1 MNILLVGNIA
11 SGKGTLAEGLEKNLN
26 LKHISVG
33 DIFRSLALQDTPMA
47 KEVKSYMDKGELVPD
62 SITVNLILNRLTQTD
77 CKNGCILDGFP
88 RNLAQAEALDKKLKL
103 DKVLFIEV
111 QDDTIIKRL
120 TSRISCPNCKKIY
133 NTSWF
138 NGDTCECG
146 TKLIQRADDLDTQ
159 AIKSRIA
166 SFEKNTMPVVNY
178 YKQQNI
184 VATLNGEIAPEEVL
198 QEALEKLKV

>member
-11 SGKGTLAEGLEKNLN
+11 SGKGTLAEGLEKELN

-33 DIFRSLALQDTPMA
+33 DIFRSLASENTPLA
-47 KEVKSYMDKGELVPD
+47 QEVKSYMEKGALVPD
-62 SITVNLILNRLTQTD
+62 SITVNLILDRLTQND

-88 RNLAQAEALDKKLKL
+88 RSLAQAEALDSKLKL
-103 DKVLFIEV
+103 DKVLLIEV
-111 QDDTIIKRL
+111 SNDTIIKRL
-120 TSRISCPNCKKIY
+120 TSRISCPSCKKIY

-138 NGDTCECG
+138 KGSTCECG
-146 TKLIQRADDLDTQ
+146 AALIQRADDLDTT

-166 SFEKNTMPVVNY
+166 SFENNTMPVVGH
-178 YKQQNI
+178 YKKQNI
-184 VATLNGEIAPEEVL
+184 VEILNGENTPEQVL